1 MVPLYICF
9 PQPHSIMQQQ
19 HDKADGN
26 KDDEYKLLRWIF
38 ANDKDIRKLPSVQ
51 AIVDQNINDLILE
64 AGNQAATSGGGGGG
78 GGGAALGRDSRV
90 GGGGAQED
98 NSQAADSNGKLI

>member
-1 MVPLYICF
+1 MSPAHVTKVD
-9 PQPHSIMQQQ
+9 SIMQQQQ

-51 AIVDQNINDLILE
+51 AIVDRNINYLILE

-78 GGGAALGRDSRV
+78 AAVGRDS
-90 GGGGAQED
+90 
-98 NSQAADSNGKLI
+98 

>member
-1 MVPLYICF
+1 LIQLCNNK
-9 PQPHSIMQQQ
+9 

-51 AIVDQNINDLILE
+51 AIVD
-64 AGNQAATSGGGGGG
+64 
-78 GGGAALGRDSRV
+78 
-90 GGGGAQED
+90 
-98 NSQAADSNGKLI
+98 

>member
-1 MVPLYICF
+1 MLTKYKHLPLNGSVADLYGLFDWTIVNGIVIEKMS
-9 PQPHSIMQQQ
+9 PAHVTKADSIMQQQ

-51 AIVDQNINDLILE
+51 AIVD
-64 AGNQAATSGGGGGG
+64 
-78 GGGAALGRDSRV
+78 
-90 GGGGAQED
+90 
-98 NSQAADSNGKLI
+98 